1 MKKLVPDTLLTDRE
15 QVQLSA
21 LSMWALDHDAT
32 EIVMTERQLAASLKQ
47 LRSCRDFDDR
57 ACLLNVLA

>member
-15 QVQLSA
+15 QVRLPA

-32 EIVMTERQLAASLKQ
+32 EVVMTERQLAASLKQ
-47 LRSCRDFDDR
+47 LRSCPDLDNR
-57 ACLLNVLA
+57 ACLLNVPA

>member
-15 QVQLSA
+15 EVQLSA

-47 LRSCRDFDDR
+47 LRPCQNFDDR
-57 ACLLNVLA
+57 VCLLNVLA